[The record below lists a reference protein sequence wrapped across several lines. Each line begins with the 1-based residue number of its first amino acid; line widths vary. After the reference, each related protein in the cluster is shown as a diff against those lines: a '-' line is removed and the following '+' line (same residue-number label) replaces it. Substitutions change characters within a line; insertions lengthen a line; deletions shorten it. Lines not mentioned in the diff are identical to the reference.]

1 MKITRLALEE
11 FRQFRTPLVL
21 DGLTDGLNIFVGP
34 NEAGK
39 STVAAA
45 LRAAF
50 LERFKTKMVSDLAP
64 WGLAQPRPS
73 IDVDF
78 EQAGST
84 YRLRK
89 TFLNRARCEL
99 TIDGERRLEGEAA
112 EDALAQLLGYE
123 LPLKGQS
130 KTEHGG
136 IPGLL
141 WIQQGSSQSIT
152 DVAGY
157 AGQHLRDALTR
168 ISGELTASD
177 GDRLFETVAAA
188 RGALRDARTGRPKGI
203 YREAEEQWEQAGAR
217 VAQLQ
222 QDRAALDRDVDQLAQ
237 WRQSQARRAAEQP
250 WAHFEQ
256 QATAAR
262 EQLAQT
268 EILRQRVEALVR
280 DTETLRQRQALVQER
295 QQRDR
300 RDHIERDALR
310 VQRDDAVVAI
320 EGVRQAA
327 AQAEAAQRQ
336 AADVALRARAERDA
350 VHQRAARRELL
361 ARRERAG
368 ALTAQLTGQHRQ
380 ASVLHA
386 QLAALQAARVGPA
399 IAQADIDAL
408 QAIEQSLSTWT
419 AQLGALAPKLTYRL
433 TAGAPVTIGGA
444 EVSGEGEYA
453 VSAATDIAVDGVGVF
468 HIVPGGVDLDALR
481 GKIIDA
487 QRRRQSLLDRMGVDH
502 AAAAQDAWLR
512 QSSRDQDIALARRA
526 LAIHAPNGIDA
537 LTHDLTAA
545 QTAEAEY
552 HRQWSAAADSVA
564 AAGAPARDGQL
575 ESKGGSASDE
585 SSGHEGQLAFD
596 GAVSPVSADPRNGAS
611 SDVDDATLLAR
622 SEAAEKQLDAARQA
636 AARAAGNVESAVA
649 RAEWASRQWRA
660 ASDALD
666 HPDRVRE
673 REQDAVHAGQAD
685 VQWQAATQQ
694 LASAQAELAARQP
707 ELLAQDVRRFEQSA
721 RIAREEHDAQRERIL
736 QLQGRLEQAGAQ
748 GVGEALAAATAE
760 VERLARRR
768 DEIARRARALDLLS
782 ELLGAQREAAT
793 RRLQAPLARRLNH
806 YLGLWSPG
814 AAIQLDDQLMPATL
828 VRGEANDA
836 LRSLSFGT
844 QEQLGILARLAYADL
859 LAEAGRPTLLV
870 LDDALVHTDDA
881 RRPLM
886 KRALFDAATRHQ
898 ILMFTCHAEAWQDMG
913 AAQRVLSARV

>member
-152 DVAGY
+152 DVAAY

-177 GDRLFETVAAA
+177 GDRLFESVAAA
-188 RGALRDARTGRPKGI
+188 RGALRDARTGRPKGL
-203 YREAEEQWEQAGAR
+203 YREAEEQWEQAGLR

-250 WAHFEQ
+250 WAQFEQ
-256 QATAAR
+256 QAAAAR

-268 EILRQRVEALVR
+268 ETLRQRVEALVR

-295 QQRDR
+295 MQRDH
-300 RDHIERDALR
+300 RDRTERDTLR
-310 VQRDDAVVAI
+310 VQSDDAAVAI

-327 AQAEAAQRQ
+327 AQADAVQRQ
-336 AADVALRARAERDA
+336 AADAALRARAERDA
-350 VHQRAARRELL
+350 VHRRAAQRELL
-361 ARRERAG
+361 ARRERAT
-368 ALTAQLTGQHRQ
+368 ALTLQVTAQHRQ
-380 ASVLHA
+380 ATVLHT
-386 QLAALQAARVGPA
+386 QLAALQAEPVGPA
-399 IAQADIDAL
+399 IAQGDIDAL
-408 QAIEQSLSTWT
+408 QALEQSLSTWA
-419 AQLGALAPKLTYRL
+419 AQMGALAPKLTYRL

-444 EVSGEGEYA
+444 VVSGEGEYA
-453 VSAATDIAVDGVGVF
+453 VASATDIAVDGVGVF
-468 HIVPGGVDLDALR
+468 HIVPGGADLDALR
-481 GKIIDA
+481 GKVIDA

-502 AAAAQDAWLR
+502 ASAAQSAWLR
-512 QSSRDQDIALARRA
+512 QSNRTQDIALARRA

-545 QTAEAEY
+545 QTAQAEY
-552 HRQWSAAADSVA
+552 DRQWAAIVAERAAASPVV
-564 AAGAPARDGQL
+564 ARDG
-575 ESKGGSASDE
+575 E
-585 SSGHEGQLAFD
+585 LAFD
-596 GAVSPVSADPRNGAS
+596 GSASPPAVAQREDAS
-611 SDVDDATLLAR
+611 SDADDATLLAR
-622 SEAAEKQLDAARQA
+622 SEAAEKQLDAARQD

-649 RAEWASRQWRA
+649 RAEWARRQWRA
-660 ASDALD
+660 ACDALD

-673 REQDAVHAGQAD
+673 REQDAVHASEAD
-685 VQWQAATQQ
+685 AQWQAATQQ
-694 LASAQAELAARQP
+694 LAGAQAELAARQP

-768 DEIARRARALDLLS
+768 DELARRARALDLLS

-814 AAIQLDDQLMPATL
+814 AAIRLDDQLMPATL
-828 VRGEANDA
+828 VRGEASDA

-913 AAQRVLSARV
+913 AAQRVLSAHV

>member
-152 DVAGY
+152 DVAAY
-157 AGQHLRDALTR
+157 ASQHLRDALTR

-177 GDRLFETVAAA
+177 GDRLFESVAAA
-188 RGALRDARTGRPKGI
+188 RGALRDARTGRPKGL
-203 YREAEEQWEQAGAR
+203 YREAEEQWEQAGLR

-250 WAHFEQ
+250 WAQFEQ
-256 QATAAR
+256 QAAAAR

-268 EILRQRVEALVR
+268 ETLRQRVEALVR

-295 QQRDR
+295 MQRDH
-300 RDHIERDALR
+300 RDRTERDTLR
-310 VQRDDAVVAI
+310 VQSDDAAVAI

-327 AQAEAAQRQ
+327 AQADAVQRQ
-336 AADVALRARAERDA
+336 AADAALRARAERDA
-350 VHQRAARRELL
+350 VHRRAAQRELL
-361 ARRERAG
+361 ARRERAT
-368 ALTAQLTGQHRQ
+368 ALTLQVTAQHRQ
-380 ASVLHA
+380 ATVLHT
-386 QLAALQAARVGPA
+386 QLAALQAEPVGPA
-399 IAQADIDAL
+399 IAQGDIDAL
-408 QAIEQSLSTWT
+408 QALEQSLSTWA
-419 AQLGALAPKLTYRL
+419 AQMGALAPKLTYRL

-444 EVSGEGEYA
+444 VVSGEGEYA
-453 VSAATDIAVDGVGVF
+453 VASATDIAVDGVGVF
-468 HIVPGGVDLDALR
+468 HIVPGGADLDALR
-481 GKIIDA
+481 GKVIDA

-502 AAAAQDAWLR
+502 ASAAQSAWLR
-512 QSSRDQDIALARRA
+512 QSNRTQDIALARRA

-545 QTAEAEY
+545 QTAQAEY
-552 HRQWSAAADSVA
+552 DRQWAAIVAERAAASPVV
-564 AAGAPARDGQL
+564 ARDG
-575 ESKGGSASDE
+575 E
-585 SSGHEGQLAFD
+585 LAFD
-596 GAVSPVSADPRNGAS
+596 GSASPPAVAQREDAS
-611 SDVDDATLLAR
+611 SDADDATLLAR
-622 SEAAEKQLDAARQA
+622 SEAAEKQLDAARQD

-649 RAEWASRQWRA
+649 RAEWARRQWRA
-660 ASDALD
+660 ACDALD

-673 REQDAVHAGQAD
+673 REQDAVHASEAD
-685 VQWQAATQQ
+685 AQWQAATQQ
-694 LASAQAELAARQP
+694 LAGAQAELAARQP

-768 DEIARRARALDLLS
+768 DELARRARALDLLS

-814 AAIQLDDQLMPATL
+814 AAIRLDDQLMPATL
-828 VRGEANDA
+828 VRGEASDA

-913 AAQRVLSARV
+913 AAQRVLSAHV

>member
-152 DVAGY
+152 DVAAY

-177 GDRLFETVAAA
+177 GDRLFESVAAA
-188 RGALRDARTGRPKGI
+188 RGALRDARTGRPKGL
-203 YREAEEQWEQAGAR
+203 YREAEEQWEQAGLR

-250 WAHFEQ
+250 WAQFEQ
-256 QATAAR
+256 QAAAAR

-268 EILRQRVEALVR
+268 ETLRQRVEALVR

-295 QQRDR
+295 MQRDH
-300 RDHIERDALR
+300 RDRTERDTLR
-310 VQRDDAVVAI
+310 VQSDDAAVAI

-327 AQAEAAQRQ
+327 AQADAVQRQ
-336 AADVALRARAERDA
+336 AADAALRARAERDA
-350 VHQRAARRELL
+350 VHRRAAQRELL
-361 ARRERAG
+361 ARRERAT
-368 ALTAQLTGQHRQ
+368 ALTLQVTAQHRQ
-380 ASVLHA
+380 ATVLHT
-386 QLAALQAARVGPA
+386 QLAALQAEHVGPA
-399 IAQADIDAL
+399 IAQGDIDAL
-408 QAIEQSLSTWT
+408 QALEQSLSTWS
-419 AQLGALAPKLTYRL
+419 AQMGALAPKLTYRL

-444 EVSGEGEYA
+444 VVSGEGEYA
-453 VSAATDIAVDGVGVF
+453 VASATDIAVDGVGVF
-468 HIVPGGVDLDALR
+468 HIVPGGADLDALR
-481 GKIIDA
+481 GKVIDA

-502 AAAAQDAWLR
+502 ASAAQSAWLR
-512 QSSRDQDIALARRA
+512 QSNRTQDIALARRA

-537 LTHDLTAA
+537 LAHDLTAA
-545 QTAEAEY
+545 QTAQAEY
-552 HRQWSAAADSVA
+552 DRQWAAIVAERAAASPVV
-564 AAGAPARDGQL
+564 ARDG
-575 ESKGGSASDE
+575 E
-585 SSGHEGQLAFD
+585 LAFD
-596 GAVSPVSADPRNGAS
+596 GSASPPVAELREDAS
-611 SDVDDATLLAR
+611 SDADDATLLAR
-622 SEAAEKQLDAARQA
+622 SEAAEKQLDAARQD

-649 RAEWASRQWRA
+649 RAEWARRQWRA
-660 ASDALD
+660 ACDALD

-673 REQDAVHAGQAD
+673 REQDAVHAGEAD
-685 VQWQAATQQ
+685 AQWQAATQQ
-694 LASAQAELAARQP
+694 LAGAQAELAARQP

-768 DEIARRARALDLLS
+768 DELARRARALDLLS

-814 AAIQLDDQLMPATL
+814 AAIRLDDQLMPATL
-828 VRGEANDA
+828 VRGEASDA

-913 AAQRVLSARV
+913 AAQRVLSAHV

>member
-64 WGLAQPRPS
+64 WGVAQPRPS

-130 KTEHGG
+130 KSEHGG

-152 DVAGY
+152 DVAAY

-177 GDRLFETVAAA
+177 GDRLFDAVAAA
-188 RGALRDARTGRPKGI
+188 RGALRDARTGRPKGL
-203 YREAEEQWEQAGAR
+203 YREAEEQWEQAGLR
-217 VAQLQ
+217 VTQLQ

-237 WRQSQARRAAEQP
+237 LRQSQARRAAAQP
-250 WAHFEQ
+250 WGQFEQ
-256 QATAAR
+256 QAAAAR

-268 EILRQRVEALVR
+268 ETLKQRVEALVR

-295 QQRDR
+295 MQRDR
-300 RDHIERDALR
+300 RDHAERDALR
-310 VQRDDAVVAI
+310 VQSDDAAAAI

-327 AQAEAAQRQ
+327 AQADAAQRQ
-336 AADVALRARAERDA
+336 AAEAASLARAERDA

-361 ARRERAG
+361 ARRERAS
-368 ALTAQLTGQHRQ
+368 ALTAQVTAQHRQ
-380 ASVLHA
+380 AAVLHA
-386 QLAALQAARVGPA
+386 QLTALQAEPA
-399 IAQADIDAL
+399 GAAITQADIDAL
-408 QAIEQSLSTWT
+408 QTIEQSLSTWA
-419 AQLGALAPKLTYRL
+419 AQMGALAPKVTYRL
-433 TAGAPVTIGGA
+433 QVGAPVTIGGA
-444 EVSGEGEYA
+444 GVSGEGEYA
-453 VSAATDIAVDGVGVF
+453 VASATDIAVDGVGVF
-468 HIVPGGVDLDALR
+468 HIVPGGADLDALR
-481 GKIIDA
+481 GKVSDA
-487 QRRRQSLLDRMGVDH
+487 QRRRQALFDRMGVDS
-502 AAAAQDAWLR
+502 AAAAQAAWLR
-512 QSSRDQDIALARRA
+512 QSNRTQDIALARRA

-537 LTHDLTAA
+537 LAHDLAMAKAA
-545 QTAEAEY
+545 QAE
-552 HRQWSAAADSVA
+552 HDRQWSAIGADRTAAMPANASN
-564 AAGAPARDGQL
+564 GA
-575 ESKGGSASDE
+575 
-585 SSGHEGQLAFD
+585 LAFGD
-596 GAVSPVSADPRNGAS
+596 GVSPASAGVLDSAATEA
-611 SDVDDATLLAR
+611 DDATLLAR
-622 SEAAEKQLDAARQA
+622 SDAAEKQLDAARQA
-636 AARAAGNVESAVA
+636 AARAAGTVESAVS

-660 ASDALD
+660 ACDALD

-673 REQDAVHAGQAD
+673 REQDAVLAREAD
-685 VQWQAATQQ
+685 AQWQAATQQ
-694 LASAQAELAARQP
+694 VASAQAELAARQP
-707 ELLAQDVRRFEQSA
+707 DLLAQDLRRFEQSA

-768 DEIARRARALDLLS
+768 DELARRARALDLLS

-793 RRLQAPLARRLNH
+793 LRLQAPLARRLNH

-814 AAIQLDDQLMPATL
+814 AAIRLDDQLMPATL
-828 VRGEANDA
+828 VRGEASDA

-913 AAQRVLSARV
+913 SAQRVLSAHV

>member
-152 DVAGY
+152 DVAAY

-177 GDRLFETVAAA
+177 GDRLFESVAAA
-188 RGALRDARTGRPKGI
+188 RGALRDARTGRPKGL
-203 YREAEEQWEQAGAR
+203 YREAEEQWEQAGLR

-250 WAHFEQ
+250 WAQFEQ
-256 QATAAR
+256 QAAAAR

-268 EILRQRVEALVR
+268 ETLRQRVEALVR

-295 QQRDR
+295 MQRDH
-300 RDHIERDALR
+300 RDRTERDTLR
-310 VQRDDAVVAI
+310 VQSDDAAVAI

-327 AQAEAAQRQ
+327 AQADAVQRQ
-336 AADVALRARAERDA
+336 AADAALRARAERDA
-350 VHQRAARRELL
+350 VHRRAAQRELL
-361 ARRERAG
+361 ARRERAT
-368 ALTAQLTGQHRQ
+368 ALTLQVTAQHRQ
-380 ASVLHA
+380 ATVLHT
-386 QLAALQAARVGPA
+386 QLAALQAEPVGPA
-399 IAQADIDAL
+399 IAQGDIDAL
-408 QAIEQSLSTWT
+408 QALEQSLSTWA
-419 AQLGALAPKLTYRL
+419 AQMGALAPKLTYRL

-444 EVSGEGEYA
+444 VVSGEGEYA
-453 VSAATDIAVDGVGVF
+453 VASATDIAVDGVGVF
-468 HIVPGGVDLDALR
+468 HIVPGGADLDALR
-481 GKIIDA
+481 GKVIDA

-502 AAAAQDAWLR
+502 ASAAQSAWLR
-512 QSSRDQDIALARRA
+512 QSNRTQDIALARRA

-545 QTAEAEY
+545 QTAQAEY
-552 HRQWSAAADSVA
+552 DRQWAAIVAERAAASPVV
-564 AAGAPARDGQL
+564 ARDG
-575 ESKGGSASDE
+575 E
-585 SSGHEGQLAFD
+585 LAFD
-596 GAVSPVSADPRNGAS
+596 GSASPPVAELREDAF
-611 SDVDDATLLAR
+611 SDADDATLLAR
-622 SEAAEKQLDAARQA
+622 SEAAEKQLDAARQD

-649 RAEWASRQWRA
+649 RAEWARRQWRA
-660 ASDALD
+660 ACNALD

-673 REQDAVHAGQAD
+673 REQDAVHASEAD
-685 VQWQAATQQ
+685 AQWQAATQQ
-694 LASAQAELAARQP
+694 LAGAQAELAARQP

-768 DEIARRARALDLLS
+768 DELARRARALDLLS

-814 AAIQLDDQLMPATL
+814 AAIRLDDQLMPATL
-828 VRGEANDA
+828 VRGEASDA

-913 AAQRVLSARV
+913 AAQRVLSAHV